1 MPIVLSRAFEFSVKD
16 MHYNTSYF
24 SYTRYTDGTGG
35 CDGCLNWEG
44 VGFRFTEG
52 GKFKYENVHRTNNNG
67 LGPTVEAL
75 EGIYTDREFPKYLAP
90 RLTESLQQTGKL

>member
-1 MPIVLSRAFEFSVKD
+1 MRD
-16 MHYNTSYF
+16 MHCNTSYF

-44 VGFRFTEG
+44 VGFRFEDSANQ
-52 GKFKYENVHRTNNNG
+52 FKYENVIKTNNNG

-75 EGIYTDREFPKYLAP
+75 EGIYTDSEFPKYWAP